1 MPFGVFDYHK
11 TLEYLHVG
19 TVDPH
24 AYFIPY
30 RSMEDAKE
38 NLRDY
43 SENFVG
49 LLGAW
54 NFRFYPSV
62 TLLPH
67 SLDEVPPFDD
77 TIDVPS
83 NWQYHLEKG
92 YDKPLYRNVIYPF
105 VVEPPHVPTENPAG
119 LYHREIVLDKEYI
132 ENGDITLNFE
142 GVDSCFYLFVN
153 GKFVGYSQVSHGLSE
168 FDVTSFVVE
177 GKNDIHVLVLKWCD
191 GSYLEDQDM
200 YRASGIFRE
209 VYFLRRDK
217 ERITDYFIHAEPN
230 SHFKEANISLD
241 ISANANICLQYSLK
255 DASGAEILCGECQV
269 DQEGRVALGTIKNP
283 HLWSDESPYLYTLY
297 LKCGSEIIAENVGIR
312 RIEIK
317 NAVIYINGK
326 KVKAKGV
333 NRHDSNPLTGHATPM
348 EHMLRDLHI
357 MKAHNINMIR
367 TSHYPNDPRFYH
379 LCDRL
384 GFYVIDETDLECHGM
399 GVQYSNP
406 LTDSDEWT
414 EAYLDRARRMLER
427 DKNRPCVLIWSVG
440 NESGTG
446 KNHRAEVEFFR
457 SRDTSRLV
465 HLEDESRIA
474 YNLMRTRKK
483 QEIASYDSRSVL
495 NADSEVC
502 VDDILSYTDFIS
514 RMYPDE
520 EMVNYHLSKESKF
533 PFFMCEYSHAMG
545 NGPGDLAWYWDRIY
559 ANDKFFGGCVWEFTD
574 HSVVTGENRFA
585 DPHYLYGGDFGE
597 TPSDAEFCVD
607 GLVYPDRRV
616 HTGLLELKQVL
627 RPFRMIY
634 ENGVLTV
641 KSLRYFT
648 DMSDLSLAYTVERNG
663 EVIESRILGT
673 IALKPQAKKQYK
685 LFEGRTFD
693 GITTLNV
700 YVKRNQETEYSEIGA
715 IVGEEHF
722 VLCDEIATQSPKC
735 VVPVSYY
742 EMGDSIVIEQG
753 ATTAMF
759 SHTSGLLVSYKHSG
773 KEMLEAPV
781 RPTFWRAP
789 TDNDRH
795 IRLTWESQGLN
806 RLQVI
811 CRDISVEKCG
821 ETCVVK
827 TKLSIGA
834 SSCPTM
840 AHLLVNY
847 SFLSDGT
854 MRIATE
860 ANIANDIT
868 YLPRFGFVFPLVE
881 GFEDVRYF
889 GFGPYESYEDKRQAS
904 HLSLFRTTATKNFEP
919 YVRPQENSA
928 HFGCRY
934 ADIATPEGQGIF
946 FGAKEFSL
954 SVSHFSP
961 EYLTNI
967 KHNFELVPEHHTT
980 LIVDYRNSAIGSNS
994 CGPALHPSLRIDE
1007 KFFTFTFFVKP
1018 VFSGNIS
1025 LVREYS
1031 FLKF

>member
-1 MPFGVFDYHK
+1 MPLGIPDYHK
-11 TLEYLHVG
+11 SLKHLHVG
-19 TVDPH
+19 TIEPH

-30 RSMEDAKE
+30 RSAEDAKE
-38 NLRDY
+38 NIRDY
-43 SENFVG
+43 SENFIG

-54 NFRFYPSV
+54 DFRYYPSV
-62 TLLPH
+62 TL
-67 SLDEVPPFDD
+67 VPETFEELVPFDD
-77 TIDVPS
+77 KIEVPS

-119 LYHREIVLDKEYI
+119 LYHRDIVLDKVYL

-168 FDVTSFVVE
+168 FDVTPFVNA
-177 GKNDIHVLVLKWCD
+177 GHNDIHVLVVKWCD

-217 ERITDYFIHAEPN
+217 EKIVDYFIHAEP
-230 SHFKEANISLD
+230 SEDFKTAKIYAD
-241 ISANANICLQYSLK
+241 IVANANIDLHYSLENA
-255 DASGAEILCGECQV
+255 DGVEILSGECKV
-269 DQEGRVALGTIKNP
+269 DKEGRVQIGTLENP
-283 HLWSDESPYLYTLY
+283 RLWSDEDPYLYTLIF
-297 LKCGSEIIAENVGIR
+297 KSGTEVIAETVGVR

-317 NAVIYINGK
+317 NCIIYINGK

-348 EHMLRDLHI
+348 EHILRDLHI

-367 TSHYPNDPRFYH
+367 TSHYPNDPRFYY
-379 LCDRL
+379 LCDKL

-399 GVQYSNP
+399 GVKYSNP

-427 DKNRPCVLIWSVG
+427 DKNRPCILIWSVG

-446 KNHRAEVEFFR
+446 KNHRAEVEYFR
-457 SRDTSRLV
+457 SRDNSRLV
-465 HLEDESRIA
+465 HLEDESRVS
-474 YNLMRTRKK
+474 YNLMRTR
-483 QEIASYDSRSVL
+483 QNRDVGSYDSRSVL
-495 NADSEVC
+495 NATDDVKVE
-502 VDDILSYTDFIS
+502 DILSYTDFIS

-520 EMVNYHLSKESKF
+520 DMVEYHLSKESKF

-545 NGPGDLAWYWDRIY
+545 NGPGDLAWYWNKIY

-574 HSVVTGENRFA
+574 HSVVTGDNRFA

-627 RPFRMIY
+627 RPFRMSY
-634 ENGVLTV
+634 ENGILTV

-648 DMSDLSLAYTVERNG
+648 DMSDLSLAYTVEKNG
-663 EVIESRILGT
+663 EVVESRILGA
-673 IALKPQAKKQYK
+673 ISLKPQAKKQYK
-685 LFEGRTFD
+685 LFVGREFD
-693 GITTLNV
+693 GITTLNI
-700 YVKRNQETEYSEIGA
+700 YVKRNQATPYSEIGA

-722 VLCDEIATQSPKC
+722 VLSDETKTVSPKTIVSSSC
-735 VVPVSYY
+735 TTRGDLVTIAQGETEVV
-742 EMGDSIVIEQG
+742 
-753 ATTAMF
+753 F
-759 SHTSGLLVSYKHSG
+759 SRTSGLITSYKHAG
-773 KEMLEAPV
+773 KEMLEAPI

-789 TDNDRH
+789 TDNDRN
-795 IRLTWESQGLN
+795 IRRTWESQGLN

-811 CRDISVEKCG
+811 CREIVAEQRG
-821 ETCVVK
+821 EVVLVH
-827 TKLSIGA
+827 TKLSVGA

-840 AHLLVNY
+840 AHLDVDY
-847 SFLSDGT
+847 TFLADGT
-854 MRIATE
+854 MKIDTN
-860 ANIANDIT
+860 ANIAEHVT
-868 YLPRFGFVFPLVE
+868 YLPRFGFAFPLVE

-889 GFGPYESYEDKRQAS
+889 GFGPYESYEDKREAS

-928 HFGCRY
+928 HYGCRY
-934 ADIATPEGQGIF
+934 ADIATPEGQGLF
-946 FGAKEFSL
+946 FGAESFSL

-961 EYLTNI
+961 EYLTQV
-967 KHNFELVPEHHTT
+967 KHDFELVPEHHTT

-994 CGPALHPSLRIDE
+994 CGPALHHSLRIDE
-1007 KFFTFTFFVKP
+1007 KAFQFTFFVKP

-1025 LVREYS
+1025 LHREYS
-1031 FLKF
+1031 SLQF